1 LVRVTVFLLAGVLAL
16 GAQEAKPVPAANPFK
31 SAADVARGK
40 QLFGGHCAPCH
51 GPAGEGGRGVS
62 LARATLPRASTD
74 AALFTVVREG
84 LPGTEMPAGWQLAER
99 EVWQVAA
106 FVRTL
111 GRVAEENVADDRER
125 GAQLFRAKGG
135 CIKCHT
141 VGTEGG
147 SLGPPLNGIGLRRT
161 PAFLRQTLADP
172 AATLPDGFLRVDLV
186 TNAGRRVAGIRLHED
201 TFSIQVRDFSE
212 GLHSYWKSELTELKR
227 NPKQTPMPGY
237 GGVFSGSEMDDVVAY
252 LASLRGAQ

>member
-1 LVRVTVFLLAGVLAL
+1 LVRLTVSLLAGVLAL
-16 GAQEAKPVPAANPFK
+16 GAQEGKTVPADNPFR
-31 SAADVARGK
+31 SAADAARGK

-62 LARATLPRASTD
+62 LARPVLPRASND
-74 AALFTVVREG
+74 AALFTVIREG

-111 GRVAEENVADDRER
+111 GKVAEERVPGDRGR
-125 GAQLFRAKGG
+125 GAQLFRTKGG
-135 CIKCHT
+135 CLKCHA
-141 VGTEGG
+141 VGNEGG
-147 SLGPPLNGIGLRRT
+147 SLGPALSGIGLRRT
-161 PAFLRQTLADP
+161 PSFLRQTLADP
-172 AATLPDGFLRVDLV
+172 AATVSDEFLRVDLV
-186 TNAGRRVAGIRLHED
+186 TRAGRRVSGIRLHED

-212 GLHSYWKSELTELKR
+212 GLHSFWKSELAELKR

-237 GGVFSGSEMDDVVAY
+237 GGIFNRSEMDDVVAY